1 MRSTGLVVAGSL
13 LAAIAA
19 AIAAPADQFPQRLA
33 GRSGLSVTP
42 VFEGWYANP
51 DGTVSLSFGY
61 YNRNSEEVLEVPPG
75 PDNSVQPGPVNQG
88 QPARFEPGRHWG
100 VFAVKVPAGAPDVIW
115 TLRNRD
121 QTFEIPGHQRRNW
134 KLDALEGE
142 AGSGNTPPVLQFAA
156 DGPEGAGPLGVT
168 AGPVSAAAGVPVD
181 LTVWARDDGRPSG
194 SVATTGRT
202 AVPVTV
208 TWFKHQGPGA
218 VSFGTPSARI
228 QAAGGSATTAATFAE
243 PGEYL
248 VRVRAN
254 DASGVSGAGHA
265 QCCWTNGFLKVTV
278 SGH

>member
-19 AIAAPADQFPQRLA
+19 AMAAPADQFPQRLA

-61 YNRNSEEVLEVPPG
+61 YNRNSEEALEVPPG
-75 PDNSVQPGPVNQG
+75 SDNSVHPGPVNQG

-100 VFAVKVPAGAPDVIW
+100 VFAVNVPAGAPDVVW

-121 QTFEIPGHQRRNW
+121 QTFTIPGHQRRNW

-142 AGSGNTPPVLQFAA
+142 AGSGNTPPVLKFAA
-156 DGPEGAGPLGVT
+156 DGLEGAGPLGVT

-228 QAAGGSATTAATFAE
+228 PAAGGSATTAATFGE

>member
-1 MRSTGLVVAGSL
+1 MRRTGLVVAGSL

-19 AIAAPADQFPQRLA
+19 AMAAPADQFPQRLA

-75 PDNSVQPGPVNQG
+75 PDNAVQPGPVNQG

-100 VFAVKVPAGAPDVIW
+100 VFAVKVPVGAPDVVW

-121 QTFEIPGHQRRNW
+121 QTFTIPGHQRRNW

-142 AGSGNTPPVLQFAA
+142 AGSGNTPPVLKLAA

-181 LTVWARDDGRPSG
+181 LTVWAHDDGRPSG

-228 QAAGGSATTAATFAE
+228 PVAGGSATTAATFAE

-265 QCCWTNGFLKVTV
+265 QCCWTNAFLKVTV